1 MPYETGT
8 ILNGKVN
15 NITERGVYVSI
26 DNDTFGFLPNKK
38 MPSLL
43 GEDGI
48 FSGAKYDFVMVAV
61 EKVRSDGMLL
71 LCDVSYWMK
80 QQSII
85 EFKERYEPGSIF
97 PCEVKKVSASRA
109 EILVDNSIEG
119 TITKEHLGWNA
130 INKVSDV
137 LYEGEP
143 INAVFVGEE
152 NGKLLFGLKYLQEK
166 PYDDA
171 LYELSL
177 DDLLKHIG
185 HSGTEFIG
193 ECQKRGDYL
202 FLENLYSSNPGEE
215 GKILVDP
222 KYGYNLRAIIVNKN
236 CGAIEGNFYK
246 FNLVLLPKDT
256 RLERNQ
262 LFQFKAENIQ
272 HVLRDPFSD
281 DVLKAFKKNISPATN
296 ITAAHLLAEV
306 GKNMYSSKDR
316 MFFELIQNADDASSE
331 TGVSVSVKTEGDYL
345 SIVHNGFSFDRE
357 DFEAITSAANG
368 TKKANEN
375 KTGYKGIGFKS
386 VFTDSEEV
394 MIKTGGYQ
402 FKYQK
407 THPGFN
413 DFEKFYFF
421 VNELSTDEQKSR
433 FLERFSSERARFAG
447 VNDIP
452 WQLEPIWVKRERL
465 RGIEL
470 S

>member
-152 NGKLLFGLKYLQEK
+152 NGKLLF
-166 PYDDA
+166 
-171 LYELSL
+171 
-177 DDLLKHIG
+177 
-185 HSGTEFIG
+185 
-193 ECQKRGDYL
+193 
-202 FLENLYSSNPGEE
+202 
-215 GKILVDP
+215 
-222 KYGYNLRAIIVNKN
+222 
-236 CGAIEGNFYK
+236 
-246 FNLVLLPKDT
+246 
-256 RLERNQ
+256 
-262 LFQFKAENIQ
+262 
-272 HVLRDPFSD
+272 
-281 DVLKAFKKNISPATN
+281 
-296 ITAAHLLAEV
+296 
-306 GKNMYSSKDR
+306 
-316 MFFELIQNADDASSE
+316 
-331 TGVSVSVKTEGDYL
+331 
-345 SIVHNGFSFDRE
+345 
-357 DFEAITSAANG
+357 
-368 TKKANEN
+368 
-375 KTGYKGIGFKS
+375 
-386 VFTDSEEV
+386 
-394 MIKTGGYQ
+394 
-402 FKYQK
+402 
-407 THPGFN
+407 
-413 DFEKFYFF
+413 
-421 VNELSTDEQKSR
+421 
-433 FLERFSSERARFAG
+433 
-447 VNDIP
+447 
-452 WQLEPIWVKRERL
+452 
-465 RGIEL
+465 
-470 S
+470 